1 MLRLFST
8 ATGFDLLTAGI
19 SREDFRRAGDRSSD
33 AKADITLTQVIMA
46 NEPSV
51 FIRRGRL
58 LSFRSKMSRRHGQA
72 RARGIRSSLHVMLVQ
87 KVNELAA
94 GFRENKP
101 RSINCTGNSI

>member
-1 MLRLFST
+1 LVGAERICCAYFPPPLASIFLQQEFL
-8 ATGFDLLTAGI
+8 AKI
-19 SREDFRRAGDRSSD
+19 SEERVTDQAN

-72 RARGIRSSLHVMLVQ
+72 RARGIRSSLHVLLV
-87 KVNELAA
+87 
-94 GFRENKP
+94 
-101 RSINCTGNSI
+101 